1 VAFVQV
7 RAFSFASGGLVAA
20 QRLHKRLLAA
30 VAAAPTAFSGATP
43 AGRILNR
50 FSSDTATADDSLPF
64 ILNILLAVLFSM
76 LGVVAVL
83 TYTQPLLAAA
93 FIPLALIYRWLQVC
107 LACQLQQEELLVIR
121 AFFGS
126 CTISTHLFLL
136 ASRM

>member
-1 VAFVQV
+1 MCPSSTHVVFVQV

-20 QRLHKRLLAA
+20 QRLHERLLAA
-30 VAAAPTAFSGATP
+30 VAAAPRAFFGATP

-83 TYTQPLLAAA
+83 TYSQPLLAAA

-107 LACQLQQEELLVIR
+107 LACQL
-121 AFFGS
+121 
-126 CTISTHLFLL
+126 
-136 ASRM
+136 